1 MLSLTYNWKAFKLL
15 KKYELVSHKYIN
27 VMVSHHGCWSELTSV
42 NYIDTLINIEY
53 SSFDILKASRIAMIR
68 GSKENIKGQIKNI
81 MTKDRSIIDFDISEI
96 VSDNNKYSIY
106 LISMLQEAEN
116 TMISKLRAKGTSIIG
131 TTIRDGKEIYDVIVP
146 RDIKTLVVDAIMKD
160 DKVKIINF
168 VEKDVNEEI
177 IFKVISRNSFEMLLT
192 EKERMLLRKA
202 RELGYFNVPRD
213 RNSQELA
220 KQLGVSKMNISFS
233 LRKILK
239 KISDLID

>member
-1 MLSLTYNWKAFKLL
+1 
-15 KKYELVSHKYIN
+15 
-27 VMVSHHGCWSELTSV
+27 
-42 NYIDTLINIEY
+42 
-53 SSFDILKASRIAMIR
+53 MIR

-146 RDIKTLVVDAIMKD
+146 RDVKTLVVDAIIKD
-160 DKVKIINF
+160 DRVKIINF

-239 KISDLID
+239 KSLT